1 MKKIK
6 KVLRPINKVLIHC
19 TATKPDHDVDV
30 KDIRQ
35 WHLDRG
41 WSDCAYHYH
50 IKLDGTIQSGRPI
63 ELIGAHCRGYNKFSI
78 GISYAGGLD
87 ENGKPS
93 DTRTEEQK
101 ESLVKLMIRIRKV
114 YPEISV
120 HGHNEFSNKACPS
133 FDVQAEEY

>member
-30 KDIRQ
+30 KDITQ
-35 WHLDRG
+35 WHLARG
-41 WSDCAYHYH
+41 WSDCGYHYH

-63 ELIGAHCRGYNKFSI
+63 ELIGAHCRWYNKFSI
-78 GISYAGGLD
+78 GIAYAGGLD
-87 ENGKPS
+87 EKGKPS

-120 HGHNEFSNKACPS
+120 YGHNEFSNKACPS